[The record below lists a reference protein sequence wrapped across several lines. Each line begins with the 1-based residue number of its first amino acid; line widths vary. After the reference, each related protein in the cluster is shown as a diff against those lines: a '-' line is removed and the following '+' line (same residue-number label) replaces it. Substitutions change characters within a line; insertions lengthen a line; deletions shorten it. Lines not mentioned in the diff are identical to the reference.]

1 MYFDFHRSEVWEYP
15 DRISVQVIYK
25 LYTDP
30 GYLSVHKIIDAE
42 KYIFVY
48 TMEGKGK
55 FYVDGK
61 EINVVANQLLV
72 VNAKESL
79 SYSCSGK
86 CWNFW
91 LFEYKNSTNSLTPNV
106 VYDFFMKKEELMM
119 SSMALEALKEENRV
133 LASTLFASLY
143 YIALDKIKRG
153 VMDKKYKVIT
163 SATNYIRENLS
174 TFSVD
179 DLSTYLNIN
188 ERTLLNIF
196 NDYLG
201 TSPKKLHK
209 YMRLEASKEYL
220 ETTRMSIEEIAKTL
234 GYANSGHFSAVF
246 KSEYSITPARYRMI
260 FNAGV
265 SSQI

>member
-1 MYFDFHRSEVWEYP
+1 M
-15 DRISVQVIYK
+15 
-25 LYTDP
+25 
-30 GYLSVHKIIDAE
+30 
-42 KYIFVY
+42 
-48 TMEGKGK
+48 
-55 FYVDGK
+55 
-61 EINVVANQLLV
+61 
-72 VNAKESL
+72 
-79 SYSCSGK
+79 
-86 CWNFW
+86 
-91 LFEYKNSTNSLTPNV
+91 TPNV

-179 DLSTYLNIN
+179 DLSAYLNIN

-220 ETTRMSIEEIAKTL
+220 ETTKMSIEEIAKTL